1 MLPVP
6 KFAIDFLYKL
16 FYYFRKPGSRLANI
30 IDVTGA
36 NQYHGFLPVLV
47 RNCIASLTKQTTKD
61 SEANPSADSNAVAEE
76 EYPFSDADFLS
87 DVGISSQ
94 IGNDWKK
101 DFPLP
106 LATALFSFLYHLA
119 SYEVGGDAL
128 VSCGMMESL
137 LQVINWHGVEL
148 EHITVR
154 CYFIFVLLITM
165 QYMIFNF
172 FTN

>member
-1 MLPVP
+1 M
-6 KFAIDFLYKL
+6 
-16 FYYFRKPGSRLANI
+16 
-30 IDVTGA
+30 
-36 NQYHGFLPVLV
+36 
-47 RNCIASLTKQTTKD
+47 RNCIASLTKSSKD
-61 SEANPSADSNAVAEE
+61 NEISLIADTSSAED
-76 EYPFSDADFLS
+76 EYPFSDTEFLS

-148 EHITVR
+148 EHITVSFS
-154 CYFIFVLLITM
+154 CYCR
-165 QYMIFNF
+165 
-172 FTN
+172 

>member
-1 MLPVP
+1 M
-6 KFAIDFLYKL
+6 AQGEGED
-16 FYYFRKPGSRLANI
+16 
-30 IDVTGA
+30 
-36 NQYHGFLPVLV
+36 
-47 RNCIASLTKQTTKD
+47 
-61 SEANPSADSNAVAEE
+61 
-76 EYPFSDADFLS
+76 YPFSDADFLS

-94 IGNDWKK
+94 IGDDWKK

-148 EHITVR
+148 EHITVSLL
-154 CYFIFVLLITM
+154 FLSVFMVGSLSIF
-165 QYMIFNF
+165 
-172 FTN
+172 

>member
-1 MLPVP
+1 M
-6 KFAIDFLYKL
+6 
-16 FYYFRKPGSRLANI
+16 
-30 IDVTGA
+30 TGA

-47 RNCIASLTKQTTKD
+47 RNCIASLTKSTKD
-61 SEANPSADSNAVAEE
+61 SEIAAVAADNSPTED
-76 EYPFSDADFLS
+76 EYPFSDTEFLS

-148 EHITVR
+148 EHITVSF
-154 CYFIFVLLITM
+154 CCFSK
-165 QYMIFNF
+165 N
-172 FTN
+172 

>member
-1 MLPVP
+1 M
-6 KFAIDFLYKL
+6 
-16 FYYFRKPGSRLANI
+16 
-30 IDVTGA
+30 
-36 NQYHGFLPVLV
+36 
-47 RNCIASLTKQTTKD
+47 RNCIASLTKQTSTKD
-61 SEANPSADSNAVAEE
+61 QEIDAEAGPSTAPLEE

-154 CYFIFVLLITM
+154 FDAQCGRHNSPFIFLFVFFLQFVTRAVRVIDLITNIDM
-165 QYMIFNF
+165 QAFHSHGGLQSFINRLDVSI
-172 FTN
+172 NLL

>member
-1 MLPVP
+1 M
-6 KFAIDFLYKL
+6 
-16 FYYFRKPGSRLANI
+16 
-30 IDVTGA
+30 
-36 NQYHGFLPVLV
+36 V
-47 RNCIASLTKQTTKD
+47 RNCIASLTKQTSAKD
-61 SEANPSADSNAVAEE
+61 QEVAQPGPSTAPEPKAAATDDEF
-76 EYPFSDADFLS
+76 PFSDADFLS

-148 EHITVR
+148 EHITVGVVNVEAR
-154 CYFIFVLLITM
+154 LESHCLFFFITVCYKSGAC
-165 QYMIFNF
+165 Y
-172 FTN
+172 